1 MRALKMSVVAGQRK
15 IFHVLNEK
23 LRAVIEVDPFK
34 TTWEVAKEL
43 EDKHSVVFW
52 HLKWIGKVKRL
63 SKWVPH
69 ELTVKKK
76 KKIIILRCLLCK
88 TNKQT
93 KKFLDQ
99 IMKCF
104 DKWILCNWW
113 WLVQCFDREEAP
125 KHYPNPNLHQ
135 NKCYGHCFMVSCP
148 SGPLRFSEF
157 WQNHYIREVCS
168 ANQWDV
174 LKTAMPADSNGQ

>member
-1 MRALKMSVVAGQRK
+1 
-15 IFHVLNEK
+15 
-23 LRAVIEVDPFK
+23 
-34 TTWEVAKEL
+34 
-43 EDKHSVVFW
+43 
-52 HLKWIGKVKRL
+52 
-63 SKWVPH
+63 
-69 ELTVKKK
+69 
-76 KKIIILRCLLCK
+76 
-88 TNKQT
+88 
-93 KKFLDQ
+93 
-99 IMKCF
+99 MKCF

-157 WQNHYIREVCS
+157 WQNHYIREVCP

-174 LKTAMPADSNGQ
+174 LKTAMPADSNGQKIGHSSSPWQCLATCYTSMLQKLNRLGYKVLPHLPYSPDLPPTNCHILKHLEKILQEKCFLNQQEAENAFLEFVESQSTDFNTTRTNQLISRGQKKCWL